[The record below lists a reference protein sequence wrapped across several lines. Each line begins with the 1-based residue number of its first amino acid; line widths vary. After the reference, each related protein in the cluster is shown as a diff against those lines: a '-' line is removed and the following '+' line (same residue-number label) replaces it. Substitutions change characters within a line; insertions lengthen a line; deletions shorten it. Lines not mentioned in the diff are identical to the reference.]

1 MNSLSQTAF
10 DAYKLKNLHHYDKGD
25 YVSRGG
31 IKLNQILELSGLVL
45 RGSVVDLGCGR
56 GAWSQLACASKEFTS
71 VKGYTRGGAHHEE
84 PVMWDTLGYNI
95 AELRSGEDVYMM
107 EPFGSD
113 VSFCDIGE
121 ENPDFDVQTRRMML
135 VLNMLE
141 RWRPYSTM

>member
-1 MNSLSQTAF
+1 MAVEHGANWLVPRKSSPQSKGTRAGERTMKSQ
-10 DAYKLKNLHHYDKGD
+10 
-25 YVSRGG
+25 S
-31 IKLNQILELSGLVL
+31 
-45 RGSVVDLGCGR
+45 CGTHS
-56 GAWSQLACASKEFTS
+56 AT
-71 VKGYTRGGAHHEE
+71 T
-84 PVMWDTLGYNI
+84 NI

-121 ENPDFDVQTRRMML
+121 ENPDFDVQTRRMMR